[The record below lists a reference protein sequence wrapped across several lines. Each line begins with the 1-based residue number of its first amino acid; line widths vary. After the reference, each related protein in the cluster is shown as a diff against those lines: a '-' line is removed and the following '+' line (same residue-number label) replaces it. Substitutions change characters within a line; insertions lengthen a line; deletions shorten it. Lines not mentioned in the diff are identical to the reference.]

1 MEAHRSCVVAARRA
15 RKKIARAGAPRQE
28 LPGKARVRSPRSP
41 SPRGQ
46 GALAPSTDVAGD
58 LVDGALER
66 FGAARAGAST
76 GPRAAVSDL
85 QAALRSERER
95 QEWVDSVWNA
105 AVLGNNLSTRASIKA
120 GLRCWFAFSCTVLR
134 VPADRALPPS
144 VRGLVSWSLAFK
156 CAGTFANYVSHVKV
170 GCLLANVPIGV
181 FDHPVVKRAK
191 TAVASRGLHVSRPRH
206 FVRHAL
212 LENLVRASSSDEAA
226 VQWRYLWVVAYAFLL
241 RVPSEAIPLRA
252 GDPGVPAAWHAG
264 LFIQGDEMRLR
275 LRARKNRRQGS
286 LLSRR
291 CWCNESSATC
301 PVHAL
306 GPWLARHRRGAPLFP
321 LVTPAAALSELRRAL
336 RVLAVPDAAQYRTH
350 DFRRGHAEAPP
361 TRPSLCRAL
370 GLPAA
375 LRRTCAHLVTP
386 WLKFSKQENGGGAL
400 CGAPIGQAAASLGA
414 PGRLRFWRTSTFSPW
429 NGTRSCRP
437 TLPSLLATKVNS
449 HRAVSPHFAVV
460 RRWVI

>member
-1 MEAHRSCVVAARRA
+1 MREIMEAHRSCVVAARRA
-15 RKKIARAGAPRQE
+15 SKKIARAGAPRQE
-28 LPGKARVRSPRSP
+28 LPGEARVRSPRSP

-76 GPRAAVSDL
+76 GPRAAISDL

-95 QEWVDSVWNA
+95 QEWVDSAWNA

-336 RVLAVPDAAQYRTH
+336 RVLDVPDAAQYCTH

-361 TRPSLCRAL
+361 HAPVVVSGAWPPCGTPQDMRASGHPLVEILKAGEWRRRAL
-370 GLPAA
+370 WRAHRTGRRLP
-375 LRRTCAHLVTP
+375 RRARSPAFLAYLDV
-386 WLKFSKQENGGGAL
+386 Q
-400 CGAPIGQAAASLGA
+400 SLE
-414 PGRLRFWRTSTFSPW
+414 RD
-429 NGTRSCRP
+429 
-437 TLPSLLATKVNS
+437 
-449 HRAVSPHFAVV
+449 AVV
-460 RRWVI
+460 SAHVAESSGDEG